1 MASFARRISFLTE
14 LAKDVDARTVQDVV
28 GHSDVATTLRFY
40 AHVLRSMRQRARAV
54 FDEAKPAT
62 RPERSCGGER
72 YPNHGFRLPGVVG
85 GLVSFALHIGC
96 TFRGKKTL
104 GAQRLIARIPHRYAE
119 QGRADER
126 TRTANLLI
134 TSELSYFHRCFQ
146 MFQKPLT

>member
-40 AHVLRSMRQRARAV
+40 AHVLRSMRQRAGAV

-85 GLVSFALHIGC
+85 GSFRSRC
-96 TFRGKKTL
+96 TSAAHFAVKR
-104 GAQRLIARIPHRYAE
+104 RS
-119 QGRADER
+119 ER
-126 TRTANLLI
+126 
-134 TSELSYFHRCFQ
+134 SG
-146 MFQKPLT
+146 